1 MKSKRRFGIRP
12 KIIIGYMT
20 MVVCLLVVFIILNQQ
35 IGILQAERNQIIKHE
50 MDIYNLSNELEN
62 YVIDME
68 KGQRGYLLT
77 GKENYLNPYFNAI
90 SKWETSYED
99 LAGYVKDD
107 PDQRNRLQEMRKT
120 IEDWISIAGVPAI
133 NAREVGNRKAIDKLL
148 QEDPGREDMEKRR
161 RQFDSFRKNEQLD
174 TKNHVADLDGRN
186 KMLTFWLF
194 SFLMIIAIVSIAIAY
209 VTARSLTSSVNNIT
223 DTIRGM
229 ARSKKHLKR
238 RIHVKSRDEIKDL
251 GDVTNELLDVL
262 DNRDWLQ
269 VNSAEL
275 LKAVQGVASIDVLAQ
290 KFLQNISR
298 ITNVTMGAFYVRAED
313 DNGCEFEKVGSFA
326 AGGKEP
332 GREHF
337 SLGEGLIGECAE
349 SMQSRLI
356 KDIPEDYQTIGSGLG
371 EVKPKTVFMMPIV
384 FEDTTV
390 AVIELAKL
398 DDFTEMQIKML
409 EEIRDTFGVIVQ
421 SVLTRMEVLRL
432 LRDSQTMT
440 EELQA
445 QHEELQTQS
454 EELRMQSEE
463 LQTTNDQL
471 EDRRVEAES
480 KALELEMAKHQLED
494 KNDELKRSSSYK
506 SEFLANMS
514 HELRTPLNSILILS
528 EMLAEQ
534 DDQESESAEYA
545 RIIQSSGKDL
555 LELIND
561 ILDLSKV
568 EAGKIE
574 IVIDELNTSEFAE
587 LTELKFNHMA
597 ADKNLELIVE
607 KLPGVPEI
615 FYTDANRFQ
624 QIAKNL
630 LSNAIKFTE
639 KGSVKIQIMPL
650 TESQLTADMK
660 DITNEWIAFSV
671 SDTGIGI
678 PADKHALI
686 FEAFQQADGAT
697 SRKFGGTGLGLSIC
711 AEFARLLGGSIMVE
725 SEEGKGSRF
734 TVLLPSLSKGIDDI
748 KQIEWDQ
755 QATARVIYGAVAVEA
770 AAGLETVANTP
781 AAAAT
786 TGDVFQSK
794 HVLIVDDDPRNI
806 FALKKVLEKQGMA
819 VSEAKD
825 GLECIE
831 LMEIHQDIDI
841 ILMDIMMPRMDGYE
855 AMHHLRNE
863 LGLKALPIIALTA
876 KAMKQDREKCL
887 EAGASDYISKPIVMD
902 QLLSAMRVWMA
913 PVEEEVQ

>member
-1 MKSKRRFGIRP
+1 M
-12 KIIIGYMT
+12 GYMA
-20 MVVCLLVVFIILNQQ
+20 MIVCLIVVFLILDKQ
-35 IGILQAERNQIIKHE
+35 IGMLQAERNHIIKHE

-68 KGQRGYLLT
+68 KSQRGYLLT
-77 GKENYLNPYFNAI
+77 GNESYLTPYFNA
-90 SKWETSYED
+90 SNKWESSFDD
-99 LAGYVKDD
+99 LAGYVKGDSEQKERIQD
-107 PDQRNRLQEMRKT
+107 MRNT
-120 IEDWISIAGVPAI
+120 IVDWIKIAGVPAI
-133 NAREVGNRKAIDKLL
+133 EARDAGDQKAIDKLL
-148 QEDPGREDMEKRR
+148 TDDPGREDMEKRR
-161 RQFDSFRKNEQLD
+161 RQFDSFRKNEQAD
-174 TKNHVADLDGRN
+174 TKSHVAELDERN

-194 SFLMIIAIVSIAIAY
+194 SFLIIIAIVSIGIAY
-209 VTARSLTSSVNNIT
+209 GTARSLTGSVNNVT
-223 DTIRGM
+223 DTIRGL
-229 ARSKKHLKR
+229 ARSKQHLKR
-238 RIHVKSRDEIKDL
+238 RIHVKARDEIRDL
-251 GDVTNELLDVL
+251 GEVTNELLDVM
-262 DNRDWLQ
+262 DKRDWLQ
-269 VNSAEL
+269 VNTAEL
-275 LKAVQGVASIDVLAQ
+275 LKVVQGVTSVDVLADR
-290 KFLQNISR
+290 FLRNISK
-298 ITNVTMGAFYVRAED
+298 ITNATMGVFYIREEQD
-313 DNGCEFEKVGSFA
+313 KGCRFKKVGSFA
-326 AGGKEP
+326 DDGNEP
-332 GREHF
+332 GRDGF
-337 SLGEGLIGECAE
+337 SLGEGVIGESAE
-349 SMQSRLI
+349 SMESRLI
-356 KDIPEDYQTIGSGLG
+356 KDIPEDYHVIGSGLG
-371 EVKPKTVFMMPIV
+371 EVKPKSILIVPII
-384 FEDTTV
+384 FEDRTV

-398 DDFTEMQIKML
+398 DEFTNMQRKIF
-409 EEIRDTFGVIVQ
+409 EEIRETFGVIVH
-421 SVLTRMEVLRL
+421 SVQTRMEVLRL
-432 LRDSQTMT
+432 LRESQTMT

-494 KNDELKRSSSYK
+494 KNDELRRSSSYK

-534 DDQESESAEYA
+534 EDQETESAEYA

-597 ADKNLELIVE
+597 ADKDIDLIVE

-615 FYTDANRFQ
+615 FYTDTNRFQ

-639 KGSVKIQIMPL
+639 KGFVKIQVIPMV
-650 TESQLTADMK
+650 ESQLTADMK
-660 DITNEWIAFSV
+660 DISNEWLAFSV

-678 PADKHALI
+678 PAEKHALI

-697 SRKFGGTGLGLSIC
+697 SRKYGGTGLGLSIC
-711 AEFARLLGGSIMVE
+711 AEFAKLLGGSIMVE

-734 TVLLPSLSKGIDDI
+734 TVLLPSLHKGIGDVRA
-748 KQIEWDQ
+748 IEWDQ
-755 QATARVIYGAVAVEA
+755 KATARIIYGAADA
-770 AAGLETVANTP
+770 AAGREEVHTTP
-781 AAAAT
+781 T
-786 TGDVFQSK
+786 ISGQTCDVLQDK

-806 FALKKVLEKQGMA
+806 FALKKVLEKQGMTI
-819 VSEAKD
+819 SEARD
-825 GLECIE
+825 GIECIE
-831 LMEIHQDIDI
+831 MMGNRQDIDI
-841 ILMDIMMPRMDGYE
+841 VLMDIMMPRMDGYE
-855 AMHHLRNE
+855 AMHYLRNE
-863 LGLKALPIIALTA
+863 LGLKSLPIIALTA